1 MEKLGAVALIGFLV
15 LLLYL
20 DLTRVVEVHICDSQG
35 VTQYVNLNPRPDLLS
50 VGECKVEKMAKS
62 DYYELKRIMKEGRR

>member
-1 MEKLGAVALIGFLV
+1 MEKLGAVAFIGFLV

-35 VTQYVNLNPRPDLLS
+35 VTQYVNLNPRPDLLN
-50 VGECKVEKMAKS
+50 VGDCKVVEMSNS
-62 DYYELKRIMKEGRR
+62 DYYELKRLMKEGRR